1 MYLSH
6 SLCIQCTHFVTI
18 KALTLKAIPF
28 IIINSN
34 ITCISTCTML
44 LRNICPKFAC
54 ERHVHNLCIC
64 ICVWVCVHLWHF
76 WLVYCIHKLAY
87 CLLIALILWLFL
99 ADFNCKSMDL
109 KQWIIL
115 RFGQLRNCVP
125 VTIRLSTYSVTQT
138 VEQVRIISTK
148 WILG

>member
-6 SLCIQCTHFVTI
+6 SLCIQCTLFVTI

-34 ITCISTCTML
+34 ITCISTCTCTML

-54 ERHVHNLCIC
+54 ERHVYNLCIC

-76 WLVYCIHKLAY
+76 WLVYCIHELAY

-99 ADFNCKSMDL
+99 ATLIVS
-109 KQWIIL
+109 QWILNNEL
-115 RFGQLRNCVP
+115 RFGQLRNCVQ

-138 VEQVRIISTK
+138 FEQVRVIGTK